1 MPRWRGW
8 PGWSGSRRRA
18 GAWWCTARTGRASS
32 PKWWPASSRPGG
44 TSRIWRCAGRVW
56 RTFIWSSPG
65 RRSRM
70 KVSPPDAYWKKDVVL
85 FFGKRFALAIKLLY
99 PMALIVP
106 VAASD
111 IPAQYAAAV
120 IAIVTVMA
128 GTFGAGESLTAD
140 LNDGIL
146 LRLSLTPLSP
156 RRMVFELLAVN
167 AVLDFIQLLPAL
179 LLVYVLHPAPLVW
192 VLAAT
197 FALFTTLVTANCIG
211 IFIANF
217 TSSPADVL
225 LYATAMLAPLI
236 YLSGF
241 FRNQNPTG
249 LLAALRDLIPFA
261 YTNDALKAVFGLT
274 TRTTPLEVFVY
285 PTPIAALLV
294 LGLCLTAPRLLSP
307 RL

>member
-1 MPRWRGW
+1 MMRLD
-8 PGWSGSRRRA
+8 
-18 GAWWCTARTGRASS
+18 
-32 PKWWPASSRPGG
+32 
-44 TSRIWRCAGRVW
+44 
-56 RTFIWSSPG
+56 
-65 RRSRM
+65 
-70 KVSPPDAYWKKDVVL
+70 PPDTYWKKDAIL
-85 FFGKRFALAIKLLY
+85 FFSRRFALLIKILY
-99 PMALIVP
+99 PVALIVP

-120 IAIVTVMA
+120 VGIVAVMA

-146 LRLSLTPLSP
+146 LRFALTPLSP
-156 RRMVFELLAVN
+156 RRVVFEILVVN

-197 FALFTTLVTANCIG
+197 FALFATLVTASCIG

-225 LYATAMLAPLI
+225 LYATAILAPLI
-236 YLSGF
+236 YVSGF
-241 FRNQNPTG
+241 FRNQNPEG
-249 LLAALRDLIPFA
+249 ILAALRDLIPFA

-307 RL
+307 R